1 LKQEVKYN
9 VKDLQLSFTGEH
21 YKEIVALVEKDLMDE
36 LGINLE
42 EIQKK
47 TMESLK

>member
-9 VKDLQLSFTGEH
+9 VKDLQLFFTGEH